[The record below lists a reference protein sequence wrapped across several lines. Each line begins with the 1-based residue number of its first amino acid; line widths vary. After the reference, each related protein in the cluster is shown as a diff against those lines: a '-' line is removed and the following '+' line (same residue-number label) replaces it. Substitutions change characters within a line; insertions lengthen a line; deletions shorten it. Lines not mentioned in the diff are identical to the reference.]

1 MIPEG
6 QKEELFKPFFGW
18 FNKELTQERESD
30 MKDNNFSDAIQ
41 KQYGRMT
48 EEEKIDLIRYIDLV
62 CCARKFAGNV
72 GDNPLCVLNRAL
84 EKAAKD
90 LK

>member
-1 MIPEG
+1 
-6 QKEELFKPFFGW
+6 
-18 FNKELTQERESD
+18 
-30 MKDNNFSDAIQ
+30 MKANNFSDAVK

-48 EEEKIDLIRYIDLV
+48 EEELNDLVRYIDLV
-62 CCARKFAGNV
+62 SCARKFAGNV